1 MQPGFPYYPP
11 AQGAPLP
18 PATPRVR
25 WWLFPVTTLAVVVL
39 VAVCGVLPPA
49 AAAVAGGVVLLLAL
63 LGVAVC
69 LVRSRRWADG
79 RAVGTGL
86 AWALPIGFVVL
97 LVVALTRDV
106 NPTYS
111 P

>member
-1 MQPGFPYYPP
+1 MQPGFPCYPP
-11 AQGAPLP
+11 APGAPLP

-25 WWLFPVTTLAVVVL
+25 WWLFPATTVAVVVPI
-39 VAVCGVLPPA
+39 ASCGVLPPTA
-49 AAAVAGGVVLLLAL
+49 AGAVGGVALLLAL

-69 LVRSRRWADG
+69 LVRSPRWADA
-79 RAVGTGL
+79 RAVGTRL
-86 AWALPIGFVVL
+86 AWALPIGFVGL

-106 NPTYS
+106 SPTNS